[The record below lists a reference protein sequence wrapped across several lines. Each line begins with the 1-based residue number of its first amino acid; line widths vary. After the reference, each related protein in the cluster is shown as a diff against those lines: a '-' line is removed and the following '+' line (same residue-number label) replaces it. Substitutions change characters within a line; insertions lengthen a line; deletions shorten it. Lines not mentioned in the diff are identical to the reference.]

1 MLESSSWLEVAFLE
15 GLQLKCKALTTW
27 SDAVPSQPHK
37 IWLVIISIF
46 LKSKSKLRKLNNFP
60 KVTNYQIPKARSPGL
75 CDT

>member
-15 GLQLKCKALTTW
+15 GLQPECKALTTW

-37 IWLVIISIF
+37 IGLVIISIF
-46 LKSKSKLRKLNNFP
+46 LKRKSKLTKSNNFP